1 MSSVGWIGSGWDGC
15 RVALRPGRSRALP
28 LNAGSVARGFSCY
41 LVYKCG
47 GPIIVF
53 GMPKKKKTP
62 TKLSPVVV
70 ALRQVVADSY
80 AVLGQTHI
88 CHWNVRGHNFF
99 SLHTAF
105 EAQYTELFMAVD
117 EIAERIRALGALA
130 PGGLG
135 NLAKMAGI
143 KEIEEDTA
151 ADAMVRHLIEAN
163 KRLVADL
170 QKARDAAGAAKDA
183 ETEDLMIGRIQVHE
197 KTIWM
202 LESFL
207 AA

>member
-1 MSSVGWIGSGWDGC
+1 
-15 RVALRPGRSRALP
+15 
-28 LNAGSVARGFSCY
+28 
-41 LVYKCG
+41 
-47 GPIIVF
+47 
-53 GMPKKKKTP
+53 MPKNTESAQKSKT
-62 TKLSPVVV
+62 VVD

-88 CHWNVRGHNFF
+88 CHWNVRGHSFF
-99 SLHTAF
+99 SLHNAF
-105 EAQYTELFMAVD
+105 EEQYTELFTAVD

-143 KEIEEDTA
+143 KEIEENTS
-151 ADAMVRHLIEAN
+151 ADEMVAHLVQIN
-163 KRLVADL
+163 KKLVGNL
-170 QKARDAAGAAKDA
+170 EKARDEAASTGDA
-183 ETEDLMIGRIQVHE
+183 ETEDLMIARIQVHE

-202 LESFL
+202 LDSFL